1 MRTRLLLALLALA
14 ASAAILSVLLPS
26 ASAGRTSTSAAAAAS
41 PGEVT
46 QGEHLY
52 GHFCSACHGANG
64 SGVET
69 ARQIGAA
76 ALRDQTVQSGIG
88 PSLRGVGAQAADF
101 YLRTGYMPLAH
112 TGEQPHRTRVLLEE
126 QQIRQLTAYI
136 VSLAPGPPIPHPR
149 PAQGNLSQGQ
159 HLFTDHCGGCHQIAA
174 AGGYV
179 TGAVPPSL
187 RHASPVQVAEA
198 VRIGPSVMPRCSRKA
213 ISDRQLDS
221 IIAYVQYTKNPGD
234 PGGWAI
240 GRIGPVP
247 EGLVTWFIALAAL
260 VAICVVIGRRLKE

>member
-1 MRTRLLLALLALA
+1 MRARPLLALLALA
-14 ASAAILSVLLPS
+14 SATAAVALLPS
-26 ASAGRTSTSAAAAAS
+26 ASARRSDRFAARAVS
-41 PGEVT
+41 PSDVT
-46 QGEHLY
+46 QGKNLY
-52 GHFCSACHGANG
+52 GHFCSSCHGANG
-64 SGVET
+64 MGIET
-69 ARQIGAA
+69 PRQIGAA
-76 ALRDQTVQSGIG
+76 ALRDQTVQNGIG

-126 QQIRQLTAYI
+126 QQIKQLTAY
-136 VSLAPGPPIPHPR
+136 VASLAPGPAIPDPQ
-149 PAQGNLSQGQ
+149 PSLGNLSQGQ

-187 RHASPVQVAEA
+187 RHASAVQVAEA
-198 VRIGPSVMPRCSRKA
+198 VRIGPSVMPRFSRKA
-213 ISDRQLDS
+213 ISDRELDS
-221 IIAYVQYTKNPGD
+221 IIAYVQFTKHPAD